1 MALPSISSASASP
14 PVSASTAVDSSN
26 LSGQAIYQRL
36 SDNIQQVVKG
46 QPTAVRKL
54 LAAFASGGH
63 VLLEDHPGT
72 GKTTLAKALAF
83 SVDVAFKRIQF
94 TPDLLP
100 SDILGVSILDP
111 EKRTFHFHEGPIFAN
126 IVLADEIN
134 RASPRTQSALLEAMA
149 EAQVSVDGKLNQL
162 RDPFFVIATQNP
174 IDARGTYPLPEA
186 QMDRFALQFRL
197 GYISPDN
204 EVEIL
209 SNQIEA
215 HPIEQVRPCIAIEDI
230 FRLKQQV
237 KDVRVSPEL
246 KRYVVDIVNA
256 TRTADGVQL
265 GASPRGSIALMKVA
279 QALALFDGYDFMT
292 PDHIQEIAVP
302 VLAHRL
308 VMEAQSRFSGDT
320 AEQVV
325 TEILKTLPVPA

>member
-1 MALPSISSASASP
+1 MALSTASP
-14 PVSASTAVDSSN
+14 LPSHSSSTLPAD
-26 LSGQAIYQRL
+26 LAGQAIYQRL
-36 SDNIQQVVKG
+36 VDNIQQVVKG
-46 QPTAVRKL
+46 QPASIRKL

-83 SVDVAFKRIQF
+83 SIDINFKRIQF
-94 TPDLLP
+94 TPALLP

-111 EKRTFHFHEGPIFAN
+111 ESRTFHYHEGPIFSN
-126 IVLADEIN
+126 IVLAAEIN

-149 EAQVSVDGKLNQL
+149 ESQVSIDGTLNQL

-197 GYISPDN
+197 GYISPEN

-209 SNQIEA
+209 SNQIQS
-215 HPIEQVRPCIAIEDI
+215 HPIEQVEPCVTVEDI
-230 FRLKQQV
+230 LTLKQQV
-237 KDVRVSPEL
+237 KQIRVSPEL

-256 TRTADGVQL
+256 TRQAEYVQL

-279 QALALFDGYDFMT
+279 QALALFDGYDFVT

-302 VLAHRL
+302 VLTHRL
-308 VMEAQSRFSGDT
+308 VMEAKARFSGHT

-325 TEILKTLPVPA
+325 AEILKSLPVPA

>member
-1 MALPSISSASASP
+1 MALSPTHASS
-14 PVSASTAVDSSN
+14 V
-26 LSGQAIYQRL
+26 LSGQVVYQRL

-46 QPTAVRKL
+46 QPLAIRKL
-54 LAAFASGGH
+54 LAAFASSGH

-149 EAQVSVDGKLNQL
+149 ESQVSIDGTLNQL

-197 GYISPDN
+197 GYISPEQ

-209 SNQIEA
+209 SNQIEM
-215 HPIEQVRPCIAIEDI
+215 HPINQIRPCVAIEEI
-230 FRLKQQV
+230 FMLKQQV
-237 KDVRVSPEL
+237 KQVRVSAEL

-256 TRTADGVQL
+256 TRQADGVQL

-279 QALALFDGYDFMT
+279 QALALFDGYDFVT

-308 VMEAQSRFSGDT
+308 VMEAQAQFSGVT
-320 AEQVV
+320 AESII
-325 TEILKTLPVPA
+325 TGILKTLSVPA